1 MGKIKDEIA
10 YLKARKNAKQQYLG
24 LNFERTVLLLT
35 GAVMGFDMKNDDFGN
50 IIITSLPVDNRK
62 PTSTKLS
69 FELGDQGFDP
79 QNENLAEVQ
88 KFFQKE
94 IQHFLLKDKPFP
106 SFYEAYHTLMREFYA
121 ERNADDNGWQLNN
134 AKNLLRRSSQNLV
147 DLFNGRPDV
156 HSMSKNISFY
166 AALCTL
172 KHYLDMPKWKT
183 YNSNYENCYPVNIF
197 TKQTKH
203 MRPIY
208 VGVEIDMCDKYRT
221 IHAPSIATT
230 PDEKVEEET
239 KRAIAQAQYNSA
251 VEYMQLNNK
260 IALDIEKAGQEN
272 FWHTRRLREYFK
284 SR

>member
-106 SFYEAYHTLMREFYA
+106 SFYEAYHTLC
-121 ERNADDNGWQLNN
+121 
-134 AKNLLRRSSQNLV
+134 V
-147 DLFNGRPDV
+147 
-156 HSMSKNISFY
+156 SF
-166 AALCTL
+166 
-172 KHYLDMPKWKT
+172 M
-183 YNSNYENCYPVNIF
+183 
-197 TKQTKH
+197 
-203 MRPIY
+203 
-208 VGVEIDMCDKYRT
+208 
-221 IHAPSIATT
+221 
-230 PDEKVEEET
+230 
-239 KRAIAQAQYNSA
+239 
-251 VEYMQLNNK
+251 
-260 IALDIEKAGQEN
+260 
-272 FWHTRRLREYFK
+272 LREMLMIMVGNLIMQKIY
-284 SR
+284 